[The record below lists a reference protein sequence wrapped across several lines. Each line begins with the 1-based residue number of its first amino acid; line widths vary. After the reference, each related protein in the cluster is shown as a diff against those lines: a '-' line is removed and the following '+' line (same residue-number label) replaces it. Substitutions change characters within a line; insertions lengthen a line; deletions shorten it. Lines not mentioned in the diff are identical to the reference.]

1 MAPKRNKQPTTKHH
15 QPNNQRSPT
24 HHRPS
29 SHSSSGAGNYQS
41 DGNSSN
47 DNSGSMNSNNTYS
60 GRTLEASSNTTTPR
74 NFNSNKTSSLKRTTS
89 NSSIASSD
97 SEGIGHNDG
106 SNNNNNNRSNTVKH
120 HNSGGSNSSKPHRAN
135 TPGSN
140 LPTSTGQGSS
150 NSSSPTSS
158 PNPGNKRKT
167 NIPPPLDTSNLNHTN
182 KRQLSSELVK
192 VDLPWSVL
200 QAKNPSFK
208 AATRGFHT
216 CTVVDDKLYI
226 IGGDNRQ
233 TEFND
238 VCIFDMKTHFW
249 IKLSEKSYLPAPR
262 TGHSTVLYQDKLYLF
277 GGRYKGFYTA
287 DLFVYDLKENVW
299 QKENI
304 GKKKLV
310 ARAAHSCC
318 VVDSKMYIF
327 GGITSYQGMDGK
339 MNSDYLNILQTYDI
353 PQKKWRVIKPKGQAP
368 SPRAGHGCCVVGRD
382 IYIFGGRQGTI
393 VLDDMYK
400 FNVDSEKWSRIIFK
414 GDTIPDARAGHTMNA
429 FAGSKLIVVGGSNWE
444 KYFSEVYVFDI
455 PSKVWVK
462 CGFAGIIPV
471 GRFWHTTVV
480 YEEELIVIGGGNSE
494 LVEGITVANLK
505 PLLSLTEAVS
515 LTPLTSIS
523 PMPLPDIPQPPKPTT
538 MKIKAVHKGDMRIF
552 TKVPVDIS
560 FSELKQ
566 YLYGQYG
573 FPVVMKYVELN
584 DEKDEITILSDEE
597 LQEAVRAYAEFNKN
611 LRLEISEEKS
621 DSSDKVEED
630 SLILQQGTDIKWQ
643 RGETIGRGAYSEVVK
658 GFNLDT
664 GGWMAV
670 KIIDIYRYDPDKVE
684 KEIANEINLMKD
696 LHHENIVRYIAAEF
710 NKKRTKLFIYLEL
723 VEGGSIDAIVKE
735 LGPLAESVVR
745 NYTRQILFG
754 LKYLHDKGIIHR
766 DIKGANILVDGSGTV
781 KLVDF
786 GHSKKLTDN
795 HQTYSVKGTPMWM
808 APEVIREQKY
818 SKASDIWSVACTVV
832 EMIIGGLPYPDM
844 EKRDANYV
852 MIRIAEGKTPQIP
865 EHLSEE
871 GKLFLKKCF
880 QQNPDVRPSV
890 DDLLKEPFMAKLRYD
905 GTSKLVDSDE
915 DIDDL
920 WNSDDDYSEID
931 DHDHDDDEDDD
942 DDVPTSKDN
951 KGKGPMTP
959 ELDYHEEEDE
969 EEEEDIIEEEDEEDS
984 EDEEAYDSEQEETTD
999 DDSLPQA
1006 EDRFAQS
1013 ISQQLRNIN
1022 ANNPAN
1028 ALNYTPP
1035 TISTSTISKQQTPDA
1050 SSKVP
1055 RGVQRPNLNL
1065 NPYAFQSITLNSTAS
1080 TPVTTPLTSRFG
1092 LGSSSSSVAGT
1103 SSKTGASSSVAGASS
1118 SSSTTR
1124 NVAASSSTQ
1133 TGASYNEVLK
1143 FLSKKH

>member
-1 MAPKRNKQPTTKHH
+1 M
-15 QPNNQRSPT
+15 
-24 HHRPS
+24 
-29 SHSSSGAGNYQS
+29 
-41 DGNSSN
+41 
-47 DNSGSMNSNNTYS
+47 
-60 GRTLEASSNTTTPR
+60 
-74 NFNSNKTSSLKRTTS
+74 
-89 NSSIASSD
+89 
-97 SEGIGHNDG
+97 
-106 SNNNNNNRSNTVKH
+106 
-120 HNSGGSNSSKPHRAN
+120 
-135 TPGSN
+135 
-140 LPTSTGQGSS
+140 
-150 NSSSPTSS
+150 
-158 PNPGNKRKT
+158 
-167 NIPPPLDTSNLNHTN
+167 
-182 KRQLSSELVK
+182 
-192 VDLPWSVL
+192 
-200 QAKNPSFK
+200 
-208 AATRGFHT
+208 
-216 CTVVDDKLYI
+216 
-226 IGGDNRQ
+226 
-233 TEFND
+233 
-238 VCIFDMKTHFW
+238 
-249 IKLSEKSYLPAPR
+249 
-262 TGHSTVLYQDKLYLF
+262 
-277 GGRYKGFYTA
+277 
-287 DLFVYDLKENVW
+287 YDLKENVW
-299 QKENI
+299 QKENF

-318 VVDSKMYIF
+318 VIDSKMYIF

-400 FNVDSEKWSRIIFK
+400 FNVDSEKWSRVIFK

-429 FAGSKLIVVGGSNWE
+429 FAGSKLIIVGGSNWE

-455 PSKVWVK
+455 PSKVWIK
-462 CGFAGIIPV
+462 CGFTGIIPV
-471 GRFWHTTVV
+471 GRFWHTAIV

-523 PMPLPDIPQPPKPTT
+523 PMPLPDIPQPLKPTT
-538 MKIKAVHKGDMRIF
+538 MKIKAVYKGDMRIF

-560 FSELKQ
+560 YSELKQ
-566 YLYGQYG
+566 YLYEQYKV
-573 FPVVMKYVELN
+573 PVVMKYVELN

-597 LQEAVRAYAEFNKN
+597 LHEAIRAYAEFNKN
-611 LRLEISEEKS
+611 LRLEISEEKV
-621 DSSDKVEED
+621 DSSEKYEED
-630 SLILQQGTDIKWQ
+630 SLVLQQGTDIKWQ
-643 RGETIGRGAYSEVVK
+643 RGEKIGRGAYSEVVK

-670 KIIDIYRYDPDKVE
+670 KIIDIFRYDPDKVE

-696 LHHENIVRYIAAEF
+696 LHHENIVRYIGAEF

-735 LGPLAESVVR
+735 LGPLSESVVR

-795 HQTYSVKGTPMWM
+795 YQTYSVKGTPMWM
-808 APEVIREQKY
+808 APEVIREQRY

-852 MIRIAEGKTPQIP
+852 MIKIAEGKTPPIP

-880 QQNPDVRPSV
+880 QQNPDFRPSV
-890 DDLLKEPFMAKLRYD
+890 DDLLKEPFMARLRYD

-915 DIDDL
+915 DIDD
-920 WNSDDDYSEID
+920 WDSDKYSDTD

-942 DDVPTSKDN
+942 DDNVPSAKDN
-951 KGKGPMTP
+951 KGKAPMTP
-959 ELDYHEEEDE
+959 EIDYHEEEDE
-969 EEEEDIIEEEDEEDS
+969 EDEDLLQDEDEEEEDEDFEEEEVSDS
-984 EDEEAYDSEQEETTD
+984 ELEETTD
-999 DDSLPQA
+999 EESVPQT

-1013 ISQQLRNIN
+1013 ISQQLKNIH
-1022 ANNPAN
+1022 ANNSAN
-1028 ALNYTPP
+1028 LNYKPP
-1035 TISTSTISKQQTPDA
+1035 TISTSTLSKHQTSDA

-1055 RGVQRPNLNL
+1055 RGVQRSDLHL
-1065 NPYAFQSITLNSTAS
+1065 NPYAFQSITLNSTAP

-1092 LGSSSSSVAGT
+1092 LGSSSSVAV
-1103 SSKTGASSSVAGASS
+1103 SSSITGASSSIAGASS
-1118 SSSTTR
+1118 SSTTSR
-1124 NVAASSSTQ
+1124 NVATSSSSQTQ
-1133 TGASYNEVLK
+1133 GASYNEVLS